1 MPGISLQSLDKYD
14 LPLAS
19 LAQFSWGPNYNL
31 LAAASASVR
40 LLQLTAAELSTGQ
53 WANSS
58 EFADVLVLCLSYANL
73 K

>member
-14 LPLAS
+14 LSLAS

-31 LAAASASVR
+31 LAAACASVR
-40 LLQLTAAELSTGQ
+40 LLQLTAAEHSPGQ
-53 WANSS
+53 RASSS
-58 EFADVLVLCLSYANL
+58 EFADVLVLCLSSANL